1 MASEGADEPLT
12 ERTVAADWLA
22 DRLATARGPQHEQ
35 GPQQQQIEAGLRQ
48 LAALDRAVYQAIA
61 SVPTPALDVM
71 FRRLSRAA
79 DKSRLW
85 LAIAAGIAVL
95 GGPAGRRAAAR
106 GVLSIG
112 VTSAVVNLGVKSI
125 YPRRR
130 PDRAGAGVP
139 GERQV
144 KMPGSTSF
152 PSGHSASA
160 FAFAS
165 SVGQDLPALALGLN
179 FLAAAVAYSRVHTG
193 VHYPGDT
200 VVGAVIGASTA
211 YTVDAVVDGFA
222 PSSGPLRFLQP
233 SGT

>member
-1 MASEGADEPLT
+1 
-12 ERTVAADWLA
+12 
-22 DRLATARGPQHEQ
+22 
-35 GPQQQQIEAGLRQ
+35 
-48 LAALDRAVYQAIA
+48 
-61 SVPTPALDVM
+61 
-71 FRRLSRAA
+71 LSRAA
-79 DKSRLW
+79 DNSKLW
-85 LAIAAGIAVL
+85 LAIAAVL
-95 GGPAGRRAAAR
+95 ALAGGPTGRRAALR

-139 GERQV
+139 DDRQV

-165 SVGQDLPALALGLN
+165 SVGQDMPALALP
-179 FLAAAVAYSRVHTG
+179 LALLATAVGYSRVHTG

-200 VVGAVIGASTA
+200 IVGAVIGASTSYGVGA
-211 YTVDAVVDGFA
+211 IADNLA
-222 PSSGPLRFLQP
+222 PATGPLSYLHGP
-233 SGT
+233 ET